1 MTDIARKL
9 ASALGVFAFGVAG
22 FVAMASGTEVLT
34 ALLRG
39 LIAGFIFFLFGKLVA
54 VALLYDPSGLPDS
67 IPKDTFQ
74 PSEQNNEE
82 KEGGK

>member
-1 MTDIARKL
+1 MTDFARRF
-9 ASALGVFAFGVAG
+9 APTLGVFAFGVAG

-39 LIAGFIFFLFGKLVA
+39 LIAGFIFFIFGKLVA

-67 IPKDTFQ
+67 VPKDTFEL
-74 PSEQNNEE
+74 SGQNNEE
-82 KEGGK
+82 KEEEK